1 MRVPWPTRRQIAVIA
16 RQEGADGD
24 VVREALRRMAT
35 NRRVCR
41 GEVHSPPAFFRGIV
55 RGVLADRQTPAATVC
70 REGSPRPNLLPSTA
84 SQPDEG
90 LTERAASRMA
100 LRARRLF
107 ADGADHAA
115 VSRQLK
121 AEFPSAPSDLIA
133 SALANGLSLYRALAP

>member
-1 MRVPWPTRRQIAVIA
+1 MTVNPR
-16 RQEGADGD
+16 
-24 VVREALRRMAT
+24 L
-35 NRRVCR
+35 CR
-41 GEVHSPPAFFRGIV
+41 GEGHSPAAFFRGIV

-90 LTERAASRMA
+90 LAERAASRMA

-107 ADGADHAA
+107 ADGADHAV

-121 AEFPSAPSDLIA
+121 AEHDPGPSAHLPGSQERLGA
-133 SALANGLSLYRALAP
+133 YPGLRKAGSRSWFHCSGHHQEAGFLVNRSSA